1 MVSRNIKNIVTE
13 SFWMAIDAI
22 RKNKLRSSL
31 TLLGISIG
39 VFSVIGVMTAIRT
52 LESSIASGL
61 NVFATNTFVI
71 QKYPE
76 VNFGSNREY
85 RKRKNID
92 FSQYQKFKSRSILPI
107 LVSVL
112 EGSSVRNVRYKDRI
126 VKNYVDLIGGDD
138 GTIRFY
144 NTYISDGRNFIEDD
158 IHFKRN
164 VCVLGMDVV
173 DRLFPFEDPISK
185 KIKVDGLDYFVIGV
199 TERQGEAFGQSKDNF
214 IAIPIST
221 YLERFSEKWT
231 TLSIHVES
239 SSESTFEKTKD
250 EAIGLMRSIRKVK
263 PEDDNDF
270 EVWRAFTP
278 SELLPQL
285 SYFGINA
292 DEQIDQLTDPLQ
304 DSFENAVSE
313 AANATNVIPSLADTV
328 ALGQK
333 GLKSLANKLEAQSKS
348 VNSLVN
354 KMNDLNRKITEGTN
368 LLKDAMTYGPLSLD
382 AHLIGPDLQLRSNSE
397 FVDAVDRA
405 LSDATDPNRP
415 TFGPPAAKD
424 IAASQGSIEAALRGE
439 APIVQNTTM
448 WFGIVLTI
456 QAENKTALGNQ
467 MNTIANFLSI
477 DDSPIDLDKTDQLTN
492 LFG

>member
-1 MVSRNIKNIVTE
+1 MASRNLKNIVTE

-52 LESSIASGL
+52 LESSIAAGL

-76 VNFGSNREY
+76 ISFGDDRKIA
-85 RKRKNID
+85 KRKNID
-92 FSQYQKFKSRSILPI
+92 FSQYQKFKSRSSLPI

-112 EGSSVRNVRYKDRI
+112 EGSSVRNVRYKDKI

-144 NTYISDGRNFIEDD
+144 NTYLSDGRNFIDDD
-158 IHFKRN
+158 IHFGRS

-185 KIKVDGLDYFVIGV
+185 KIKIDGLEYFVIGV

-221 YLERFSEKWT
+221 YLERFSDKWT

-270 EVWRAFTP
+270 EVVTNTEMIEQFSGFTSGVKLFALCVSVIALVVAGIGIMNIMLVSVTERIKEIGIRKAIGATKKDILTQFLMEAIFLSEFGGIVGIVMGIVGGNIVAIIFNIPAVIPIDWAVIGLVVCSVIGIGFGIYPAWRAA
-278 SELLPQL
+278 QL
-285 SYFGINA
+285 
-292 DEQIDQLTDPLQ
+292 DPIESLR
-304 DSFENAVSE
+304 FE
-313 AANATNVIPSLADTV
+313 
-328 ALGQK
+328 
-333 GLKSLANKLEAQSKS
+333 
-348 VNSLVN
+348 
-354 KMNDLNRKITEGTN
+354 
-368 LLKDAMTYGPLSLD
+368 
-382 AHLIGPDLQLRSNSE
+382 
-397 FVDAVDRA
+397 
-405 LSDATDPNRP
+405 
-415 TFGPPAAKD
+415 
-424 IAASQGSIEAALRGE
+424 
-439 APIVQNTTM
+439 
-448 WFGIVLTI
+448 
-456 QAENKTALGNQ
+456 
-467 MNTIANFLSI
+467 
-477 DDSPIDLDKTDQLTN
+477 
-492 LFG
+492 

>member
-1 MVSRNIKNIVTE
+1 
-13 SFWMAIDAI
+13 MAIDAI

-144 NTYISDGRNFIEDD
+144 NTYLSDGRNFIEDD

-214 IAIPIST
+214 IAIPLST
-221 YLERFSEKWT
+221 YLERFSDKWT

-270 EVWRAFTP
+270 EVVTNTEMIEQFSGFTNGVKLFALCVSVIALVVAGIGIMNIMLVSVTERIKEIGIRKAIGATKKDILTQFLMEAIFLSEFGGIVGIIMGVAGGNMVAIIFNIPAVIPIDWAVIGLVVCSAIGIGFGIYPAWRAA
-278 SELLPQL
+278 QL
-285 SYFGINA
+285 
-292 DEQIDQLTDPLQ
+292 DPIESLR
-304 DSFENAVSE
+304 FE
-313 AANATNVIPSLADTV
+313 
-328 ALGQK
+328 
-333 GLKSLANKLEAQSKS
+333 
-348 VNSLVN
+348 
-354 KMNDLNRKITEGTN
+354 
-368 LLKDAMTYGPLSLD
+368 
-382 AHLIGPDLQLRSNSE
+382 
-397 FVDAVDRA
+397 
-405 LSDATDPNRP
+405 
-415 TFGPPAAKD
+415 
-424 IAASQGSIEAALRGE
+424 
-439 APIVQNTTM
+439 
-448 WFGIVLTI
+448 
-456 QAENKTALGNQ
+456 
-467 MNTIANFLSI
+467 
-477 DDSPIDLDKTDQLTN
+477 
-492 LFG
+492 

>member
-1 MVSRNIKNIVTE
+1 MGSRSLKNIVNE

-76 VNFGSNREY
+76 ISFGSNREY

-92 FSQYQKFKSRSILPI
+92 FSQYQKFKSRSTLPI

-112 EGSSVRNVRYKDRI
+112 EGTDVRNVRYKDRI
-126 VKNYVDLIGGDD
+126 VKNYVDLIGGDA
-138 GTIRFY
+138 GTIWFY
-144 NTYISDGRNFIEDD
+144 NTYLSDGRNFIDDD
-158 IHFKRN
+158 IHFGRN

-185 KIKVDGLDYFVIGV
+185 KIKIDGLEYFVIGV

-221 YLERFSEKWT
+221 YLERFSDKWT

-270 EVWRAFTP
+270 EVVTNTEMIEQFSGFTSGVKLFALCVSVIALVVAGIGIMNIMLVSVTERIKEIGIRKAIGATKKDILTQFLMEAVFLSEFGGIVGIIMGIVGGNMVAIIFNIPAVIPIDWAVIGLVVCSAIGIGFGIYPAWRAA
-278 SELLPQL
+278 QL
-285 SYFGINA
+285 
-292 DEQIDQLTDPLQ
+292 DPIESLR
-304 DSFENAVSE
+304 FE
-313 AANATNVIPSLADTV
+313 
-328 ALGQK
+328 
-333 GLKSLANKLEAQSKS
+333 
-348 VNSLVN
+348 
-354 KMNDLNRKITEGTN
+354 
-368 LLKDAMTYGPLSLD
+368 
-382 AHLIGPDLQLRSNSE
+382 
-397 FVDAVDRA
+397 
-405 LSDATDPNRP
+405 
-415 TFGPPAAKD
+415 
-424 IAASQGSIEAALRGE
+424 
-439 APIVQNTTM
+439 
-448 WFGIVLTI
+448 
-456 QAENKTALGNQ
+456 
-467 MNTIANFLSI
+467 
-477 DDSPIDLDKTDQLTN
+477 
-492 LFG
+492 

>member
-1 MVSRNIKNIVTE
+1 MGSRSLKNIVNE

-76 VNFGSNREY
+76 ISFGSNREY

-92 FSQYQKFKSRSILPI
+92 FPQYQKFKSRSTLPI
-107 LVSVL
+107 LVSGI
-112 EGSSVRNVRYKDRI
+112 EGTSVRKVRYKDRI

-144 NTYISDGRNFIEDD
+144 NTYLSDGRNFIDDD
-158 IHFKRN
+158 IHFGRN

-185 KIKVDGLDYFVIGV
+185 KIKIDGLEYFVIGV

-221 YLERFSEKWT
+221 YLERFSDKWT

-270 EVWRAFTP
+270 EVVTNTEMIEQFSGFTSGVKLFALCVSVIALVVAGIGIMNIMLVSVTERIKEIGIRKAIGATKKDILTQFLMEAVFLSEFGGIVGIIMGIVGGNMVAIIFNIPAVIPIDWAVIGLVVCSAIGIGFGIYPAWRAA
-278 SELLPQL
+278 QL
-285 SYFGINA
+285 
-292 DEQIDQLTDPLQ
+292 DPIESLR
-304 DSFENAVSE
+304 FE
-313 AANATNVIPSLADTV
+313 
-328 ALGQK
+328 
-333 GLKSLANKLEAQSKS
+333 
-348 VNSLVN
+348 
-354 KMNDLNRKITEGTN
+354 
-368 LLKDAMTYGPLSLD
+368 
-382 AHLIGPDLQLRSNSE
+382 
-397 FVDAVDRA
+397 
-405 LSDATDPNRP
+405 
-415 TFGPPAAKD
+415 
-424 IAASQGSIEAALRGE
+424 
-439 APIVQNTTM
+439 
-448 WFGIVLTI
+448 
-456 QAENKTALGNQ
+456 
-467 MNTIANFLSI
+467 
-477 DDSPIDLDKTDQLTN
+477 
-492 LFG
+492 